1 MKYDNLKLR
10 QMLAAEYALGTLRGR
25 ARRRLEKL
33 AEKDLGL
40 RREITFWESRLAELG
55 LELKPVEP
63 PPAVWLGIEH
73 RTRVAAPKVT
83 PIRPP
88 AAPAAATAKPA
99 SPWRILA
106 GLATAAA
113 VVVAVLV
120 GQRGTAPEGIATP
133 GPIAKIE
140 PSAPAKPA
148 EPTYVALL
156 KLPEAT
162 MQWTFS
168 IAPEHGRV
176 KVAASG
182 EYAQLGAHSL
192 ELWVITPGGPVSLG
206 VLPVSGTAEMPMPSE
221 LAAAAGDTMTLAV
234 SLEPVGGSPT
244 GKPTGPVLTS
254 GAAVKAA

>member
-33 AEKDLGL
+33 AEKDPGL

-55 LELKPVEP
+55 LELKPVAP

-73 RTRVAAPKVT
+73 RTQVAAPKVT
-83 PIRPP
+83 PIRRPV
-88 AAPAAATAKPA
+88 AAPAVKPA
-99 SPWRILA
+99 SPWRIVA

-120 GQRGTAPEGIATP
+120 GQRGTAPEGITTP
-133 GPIAKIE
+133 GPIAKVE
-140 PSAPAKPA
+140 PPTPAKPA

-176 KVAASG
+176 RVAASG
-182 EYAQLGAHSL
+182 EYAKLGAHSL

-254 GAAVKAA
+254 GAAVKSA